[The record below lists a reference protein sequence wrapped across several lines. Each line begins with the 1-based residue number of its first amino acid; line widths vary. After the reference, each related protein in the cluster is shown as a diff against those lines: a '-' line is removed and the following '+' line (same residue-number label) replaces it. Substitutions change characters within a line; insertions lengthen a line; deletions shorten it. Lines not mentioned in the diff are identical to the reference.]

1 MRKLARGSSGHG
13 HTLPKLHECVVMQ
26 VHAYVDGW
34 VSVTPC
40 DNMLNTLSLVK
51 AHVRLKPSL
60 LVSVSLMVGV
70 KTPCGDT
77 LVGPADCLP
86 DDCLMR
92 RRARLAGR
100 VVPMCMSPCDPP
112 GRLADPIAC
121 LEGGE

>member
-1 MRKLARGSSGHG
+1 
-13 HTLPKLHECVVMQ
+13 MQ

-77 LVGPADCLP
+77 LVGPAVATPL
-86 DDCLMR
+86 
-92 RRARLAGR
+92 
-100 VVPMCMSPCDPP
+100 
-112 GRLADPIAC
+112 IA
-121 LEGGE
+121 